1 VEGRRGWA
9 VRCSARRRVRAHRS
23 SGGSSEGS
31 GRCFSQTCGFSPA
44 ETPALPGAGAAR
56 GCEVEVEAVLGPLG
70 VSGPHEEEAGR
81 AGREFDQDL
90 VAGFNS
96 RFRPVG

>member
-1 VEGRRGWA
+1 
-9 VRCSARRRVRAHRS
+9 
-23 SGGSSEGS
+23 
-31 GRCFSQTCGFSPA
+31 
-44 ETPALPGAGAAR
+44 
-56 GCEVEVEAVLGPLG
+56 VEAVLGPLG

-90 VAGFNS
+90 VVAGFNG

>member
-1 VEGRRGWA
+1 LEGAVLAFRVGHHDPASA
-9 VRCSARRRVRAHRS
+9 VRQVAVRFDA
-23 SGGSSEGS
+23 GAEGD
-31 GRCFSQTCGFSPA
+31 RAFD
-44 ETPALPGAGAAR
+44 LLGAGAAR
-56 GCEVEVEAVLGPLG
+56 WCEVEVEAVLGLLG

-90 VAGFNS
+90 VAGFNG